1 MRDSS
6 RSDAL
11 DAKHRANRAARLED
25 VKRWVAYVREQP
37 PEVWGAEQNRVVN
50 AQLASARETDT
61 SPEHEQRVRAFGEAM
76 TADDGES
83 TVDGESAGDA
93 GSVGDAGDD
102 ASPDDAESPG
112 DADDPDA

>member
-1 MRDSS
+1 MSDSS

-11 DAKHRANRAARLED
+11 DAKHRANRASRLED

-50 AQLASARETDT
+50 AQLASARETET

-76 TADDGES
+76 TAAD
-83 TVDGESAGDA
+83 GDA
-93 GSVGDAGDD
+93 SDD
-102 ASPDDAESPG
+102 AADATDDAEAS
-112 DADDPDA
+112 DE